1 MPRKNQHMYLHEF
14 IDIIGHNRANY
25 FEHMTAGWSK
35 GARERKQ
42 RTFGIWG
49 TFGSTRRW
57 PEVVN
62 LWEYDSWHDMAE
74 AYHHETSGPNM
85 QDPTLHAWWS
95 KAQEYR
101 RSGID
106 RLLIPTDYS
115 PSIAQTVAMGVV
127 GWPVF
132 YHEMIRTAPGQ
143 ARTYLAMLEHEWLP
157 SAKDLGLTC
166 IGAYR
171 TAMRNDDEVFLIWA
185 LKSWKDWADV
195 ETAYEEPS
203 PAVAKWRARTQNIA
217 LSWENF
223 LMCSAPLSP
232 TQTGKQ
238 P

>member
-25 FEHMTAGWSK
+25 FEHMTANWRSAAK
-35 GARERKQ
+35 ERKQ
-42 RTFGIWG
+42 KTFGIWG

-62 LWEYDSWHDMAE
+62 LWEYESWHHLADTFR
-74 AYHHETSGPNM
+74 HETSGNNM
-85 QDPTLHAWWS
+85 QDPTLFEWWK

-101 RSGID
+101 RSGVD
-106 RLLIPTDYS
+106 RLLIPADYS
-115 PSIAQTVAMGVV
+115 PNIDQTIAMGVV
-127 GWPVF
+127 GWQVF
-132 YHEMIRTAPGQ
+132 YHEVIRVAPGQ
-143 ARTYLAMLEHEWLP
+143 AKTYLSMVEQEWLP
-157 SAKDLGLTC
+157 VAKDMGMTC
-166 IGAYR
+166 VGAYR
-171 TAMRNDDEVFLIWA
+171 TAMRNDDEVFMIYA
-185 LKSWKDWADV
+185 IKEWKTWADI
-195 ETAYEEPS
+195 EIAYEDDPKVF
-203 PAVAKWRARTQNIA
+203 AWRARTQSLA